1 MAAEP
6 IEVTGE
12 RPICVSFNAPVSPNT
27 ASPLMA
33 VLAQYA
39 SGGHDEIH
47 LLLSTPGGT
56 VADGITL
63 YNFIRSLP
71 TRVVTYNLGSVN
83 SIGNVVYQAG
93 ARRISAPVSSFMFHG
108 VGFDIA
114 NARMEL
120 KQLKERVEGIKNDQ
134 SMISDIMVRHT
145 NLGADEVDK
154 LFLDMAFLNA
164 QEAFQRGITDE
175 VRDIHLPSG
184 LPVQQLV
191 FQG

>member
-1 MAAEP
+1 MPPEQ
-6 IEVTGE
+6 IEILGE
-12 RPICVSFNAPVSPNT
+12 RPVCVSFNAPVGPHT
-27 ASPLMA
+27 ASPLMGA
-33 VLAQYA
+33 VAQFSNA
-39 SGGHDEIH
+39 GHDEIH

-56 VADGITL
+56 VADGITI
-63 YNFIRSLP
+63 YNFLRSLP
-71 TRVVTYNLGSVN
+71 ARVVTYNMGSVN
-83 SIGNVVYQAG
+83 SLGNVIYQAG
-93 ARRISAPVSSFMFHG
+93 DKRISAPASSFMFHG

-145 NLGADEVDK
+145 MLGAEDVDK

-164 QEAFQRGITDE
+164 HEALQRGITDE
-175 VRDIHLPSG
+175 VRDIHLPKG
-184 LPVQQLV
+184 LPVQQLI